1 MVKYLSGR
9 VKRTP
14 QDQLKND
21 RYEYI
26 NLEQTEPNLADP
38 PTDSNDIPPGSRFQL
53 ISIPGHPGRRYWV
66 PIGGGLTEGAI
77 TVFDEGTQV
86 SGFSSVTQF
95 NFVGAAVTSSVKV
108 QSPSGH
114 PGIAAT
120 VTVIP
125 VTVGTE
131 PPNIPQPN
139 TGELWWESDTGDLY
153 VYYDDGDS
161 SQWVMANAGGQG
173 QKGQK
178 GEKGAI
184 DEKGNKGDQGIQGI
198 QGVQGVQGDKAGL
211 EYKFS
216 SQTNM
221 TDPGQGFLKFSNA
234 TIGSVNAIAIDAT
247 NLDGIDFS
255 DFINSFDSVTSTIK
269 GHISVSSSINADTT
283 YSTFDITDI
292 TDNGG
297 WLQLTVQNPNGSA
310 PTNNEQVVINIS
322 RTGDKGQKGQTGDQ
336 GIQGIQGIQG
346 VQGDKSGLRY
356 QFLSDTTTPLTDPG
370 DGKFRFNN
378 ANIASIAQIA
388 IDNLT
393 KEGTNVSSFINS
405 WDDSTDTIKGYFI
418 LNSNVNDDNSN
429 VTFEIT
435 AVSQQSGFFI
445 ITVQNGV
452 GILPSNEEEC
462 VINFSKTGDKG
473 EKGIQGTAS
482 ITNNAD
488 NRIITGSDT
497 TAQLNAEQFF
507 TFDANNLLTIK
518 KSSTTADNSDFLS
531 IRKSDN
537 TELMT
542 ISKLGGIKD
551 KDGELGTSGQLLS
564 STGSQLN
571 WVDDQN
577 TTYDL
582 ATADGAVASEEKIEL
597 TGTDSTTDPVILKVG
612 NGLSIARDSDG
623 KIVFTNTDTGSSSN
637 NTFLGL
643 SDTPADFTADANKR
657 IKVNQLASPNQAN
670 GDALIFVDDTFLQ
683 LNDTPSN
690 FTGDANKRVK
700 VNQLASPNETNGD
713 ALIFVDDSFLQL
725 NDTPADY
732 TNSTDFVV
740 VVNGTGNGLS
750 FVSRA
755 TVAGTVDTT
764 YSISASQK
772 DDGTSPGNP
781 ETDIDPFI
789 FLDASTGTDTH
800 IQLKG
805 SNSAKVERNAND
817 EITISSTTYT
827 LDTDNGGDTTEEKLI
842 LSVSGGG
849 DSTGN
854 EVVFAVGSGLSIQ
867 RTAAADGNPSKITF
881 TNTDT
886 GSSSNNTFLGL
897 TDSPAD
903 FTGDANKLVAV
914 NAGDG
919 TDGSALTFIDEKIYS
934 SFAGGSDSTDFGN
947 GTATINLRE
956 SVGGTSSDDTVT
968 ISAGSNIQITST
980 SASGFTISAKD
991 TNTQIANT
999 NTEYLL
1005 KALQTGSTPD
1015 NNDPKIS
1022 LETTGGTEADFIEL
1036 VGTTGSITVTRNNDG
1051 KITFDGTTYDL
1062 EVIEHDSSTGS
1073 GTGNDTIIRLN
1084 PSSGTNDD
1092 VRLIAGS
1099 NVTLAH
1105 STTDDTITI
1114 SSTNTEGPNTTYT
1127 LPVSGSDT
1135 TGGAGNYGSGEAIL
1149 TLTGTNSINDT
1160 VKIKAGSNIN
1170 LDIDSSSGEFT
1181 ISAKDTNTEGPNT
1194 TYDLL
1199 AVQTGSPA
1207 NNTDPAIRLD
1217 PSDSSGNDDIQL
1229 IGVSHSGITVTKGTN
1244 TAGDDTINFGT
1255 SLQLLARQ
1263 STSGSDADPNLDLM
1277 GSASVALNTVNFEG
1291 GSNVTI
1297 TRNSSGNKITISAD
1311 NDDTETFL
1319 GLTDTPANYTGHAN
1333 KLVAV
1338 NNGNGTNGTE
1348 LTFIDA
1354 STVGEDNY
1362 ANSLSFSSGTLT
1374 VGRTGSL
1381 ADLTVDISGNNTNT
1395 KYELET
1401 ATSGSDIK
1409 LKLDA
1414 STGTSDDEEITIT
1427 AGTNITLTDNG
1438 SGTGFT
1444 IAASGTLTGTID
1456 KANQILVNT
1465 DNGDAFHN
1473 IVFVDSITT
1482 GQHQT
1487 LKMDDENHRLQWNP
1501 DSEILKSYRNQ
1512 SYQVVD
1518 FASGSTG
1525 SAGQV
1530 LTSQGNS
1537 AAWTWET
1544 PSSFPSGTRMLF
1556 QQTAAPTGWTKV
1568 TSGVDNRALR
1578 IVTGPVSS
1586 GGSNSF
1592 TGALNS
1598 SITTGSGSVSSHTLT
1613 ANQIPSHFH
1622 YAFRSGNHGQLRNGT
1637 NMSANNYPGSGTGA
1651 GNLYESYNINS
1662 SSSESNVG
1670 RTSSTPSSTTGHSH
1684 GFTNP
1689 SFNLNVSYT
1698 DVIIAQKD

>member
-216 SQTNM
+216 TQTNM
-221 TDPGQGFLKFSNA
+221 TDPGQGFLKFNNA

-670 GDALIFVDDTFLQ
+670 GDA
-683 LNDTPSN
+683 
-690 FTGDANKRVK
+690 
-700 VNQLASPNETNGD
+700 
-713 ALIFVDDSFLQL
+713 
-725 NDTPADY
+725 
-732 TNSTDFVV
+732 
-740 VVNGTGNGLS
+740 
-750 FVSRA
+750 
-755 TVAGTVDTT
+755 
-764 YSISASQK
+764 
-772 DDGTSPGNP
+772 
-781 ETDIDPFI
+781 
-789 FLDASTGTDTH
+789 
-800 IQLKG
+800 
-805 SNSAKVERNAND
+805 
-817 EITISSTTYT
+817 
-827 LDTDNGGDTTEEKLI
+827 
-842 LSVSGGG
+842 
-849 DSTGN
+849 
-854 EVVFAVGSGLSIQ
+854 
-867 RTAAADGNPSKITF
+867 
-881 TNTDT
+881 
-886 GSSSNNTFLGL
+886 
-897 TDSPAD
+897 
-903 FTGDANKLVAV
+903 
-914 NAGDG
+914 
-919 TDGSALTFIDEKIYS
+919 
-934 SFAGGSDSTDFGN
+934 
-947 GTATINLRE
+947 
-956 SVGGTSSDDTVT
+956 
-968 ISAGSNIQITST
+968 
-980 SASGFTISAKD
+980 
-991 TNTQIANT
+991 
-999 NTEYLL
+999 
-1005 KALQTGSTPD
+1005 
-1015 NNDPKIS
+1015 
-1022 LETTGGTEADFIEL
+1022 
-1036 VGTTGSITVTRNNDG
+1036 
-1051 KITFDGTTYDL
+1051 
-1062 EVIEHDSSTGS
+1062 
-1073 GTGNDTIIRLN
+1073 
-1084 PSSGTNDD
+1084 
-1092 VRLIAGS
+1092 
-1099 NVTLAH
+1099 
-1105 STTDDTITI
+1105 
-1114 SSTNTEGPNTTYT
+1114 
-1127 LPVSGSDT
+1127 
-1135 TGGAGNYGSGEAIL
+1135 
-1149 TLTGTNSINDT
+1149 
-1160 VKIKAGSNIN
+1160 
-1170 LDIDSSSGEFT
+1170 
-1181 ISAKDTNTEGPNT
+1181 
-1194 TYDLL
+1194 
-1199 AVQTGSPA
+1199 
-1207 NNTDPAIRLD
+1207 
-1217 PSDSSGNDDIQL
+1217 
-1229 IGVSHSGITVTKGTN
+1229 
-1244 TAGDDTINFGT
+1244 
-1255 SLQLLARQ
+1255 
-1263 STSGSDADPNLDLM
+1263 
-1277 GSASVALNTVNFEG
+1277 
-1291 GSNVTI
+1291 
-1297 TRNSSGNKITISAD
+1297 
-1311 NDDTETFL
+1311 
-1319 GLTDTPANYTGHAN
+1319 
-1333 KLVAV
+1333 
-1338 NNGNGTNGTE
+1338 
-1348 LTFIDA
+1348 
-1354 STVGEDNY
+1354 
-1362 ANSLSFSSGTLT
+1362 
-1374 VGRTGSL
+1374 
-1381 ADLTVDISGNNTNT
+1381 
-1395 KYELET
+1395 
-1401 ATSGSDIK
+1401 
-1409 LKLDA
+1409 
-1414 STGTSDDEEITIT
+1414 
-1427 AGTNITLTDNG
+1427 
-1438 SGTGFT
+1438 
-1444 IAASGTLTGTID
+1444 
-1456 KANQILVNT
+1456 
-1465 DNGDAFHN
+1465 
-1473 IVFVDSITT
+1473 
-1482 GQHQT
+1482 
-1487 LKMDDENHRLQWNP
+1487 
-1501 DSEILKSYRNQ
+1501 
-1512 SYQVVD
+1512 
-1518 FASGSTG
+1518 
-1525 SAGQV
+1525 
-1530 LTSQGNS
+1530 
-1537 AAWTWET
+1537 
-1544 PSSFPSGTRMLF
+1544 
-1556 QQTAAPTGWTKV
+1556 
-1568 TSGVDNRALR
+1568 
-1578 IVTGPVSS
+1578 
-1586 GGSNSF
+1586 
-1592 TGALNS
+1592 
-1598 SITTGSGSVSSHTLT
+1598 
-1613 ANQIPSHFH
+1613 
-1622 YAFRSGNHGQLRNGT
+1622 
-1637 NMSANNYPGSGTGA
+1637 
-1651 GNLYESYNINS
+1651 
-1662 SSSESNVG
+1662 
-1670 RTSSTPSSTTGHSH
+1670 
-1684 GFTNP
+1684 
-1689 SFNLNVSYT
+1689 
-1698 DVIIAQKD
+1698 